1 MLMAT
6 PVPSV
11 TYVHGSPRRSSD
23 LSAMSSWM
31 SAALWKY
38 SMAAAVESAVSGAPP
53 TASQPSSASAGRV
66 RLPPEAVKCAS
77 GSYR

>member
-11 TYVHGSPRRSSD
+11 TYVQGSPRRSSD

-38 SMAAAVESAVSGAPP
+38 SMAAAVESAAAGSPP
-53 TASQPSSASAGRV
+53 TASQPRRASAGRV
-66 RLPPEAVKCAS
+66 RLPPEAVKRSS
-77 GSYR
+77 GW